1 MNRSERPWKIGPT
14 RSRGFTL
21 LEMLIGLLIMSI
33 MVMGLLSLYSKGQT
47 QFMNENIQ
55 ADILESSRYPMAW
68 LARDVKSA
76 TQVAT
81 SWLTYT
87 TSASTLVLQIPS
99 VDANGLIIDVASKFD
114 YVIYQL
120 SSLKLQRIVDAG
132 TGSARV
138 DGSRYLATDV
148 TGLVLAFY
156 DASDATLSSNFNTA
170 ASVRATLTANHKGF
184 QRSFQGTLN
193 SKFKLRNK

>member
-1 MNRSERPWKIGPT
+1 MNGTKQPRKKGRIG
-14 RSRGFTL
+14 SRGFTL
-21 LEMLIGLLIMSI
+21 IEMLIGLLIMSI
-33 MVMGLLSLYSKGQT
+33 MVMGLLSLYSKGQA

-55 ADILESSRYPMAW
+55 GDILESNRYPMAW

-81 SWLTYT
+81 SWTTYT

-99 VDANGLIIDVASKFD
+99 VDANGLIIDVTSQFD

-120 SSLKLQRIVDAG
+120 SNLKLQRIVDAG
-132 TGSARV
+132 TGSARA

-148 TGLVLAFY
+148 TGLALAFY